1 MLSQYLVKNGVMLD
15 PKTRKKWHLLEEL
28 TRAYCG
34 QNFSEET
41 LDQILETVL
50 IREIRVSTGL
60 GGGVAIPHARTNL
73 VFKTGVLFVR
83 FKDGIEWN
91 SMDGSL
97 VNFLFLVIGP
107 TASTEEYLFVLSK
120 ISKLLSRK
128 SNRVDL
134 LSATDEK
141 EILEIISGGRERER
155 QRHLHL

>member
-1 MLSQYLVKNGVMLD
+1 MLSEYLVKNGVLLD

-28 TRAYCG
+28 TRVYCG
-34 QNFSEET
+34 ENLSEEFQ
-41 LDQILETVL
+41 DQILETIL

-60 GGGVAIPHARTNL
+60 GGGVAIPHARTNM
-73 VFKTGVLFVR
+73 VVKTGVLFVR

-107 TASTEEYLFVLSK
+107 IASTEEYLFVLSK

-128 SNRVDL
+128 SNRADL
-134 LSATDEK
+134 LSATNEK
-141 EILEIISGGRERER
+141 EVLEIISGVRVREWER
-155 QRHLHL
+155 